1 MNSEFNDMERMFQE
15 GLQNFEETPPAHVW
29 SNIQKK
35 KRKGLFFY
43 RWKIASAILL
53 LSMAVVSA
61 YYFTTNM
68 DETITS
74 VNTPA
79 SDNNT
84 IIEGNLK
91 NRNTENPVISESVTS
106 NKNLNISN
114 STSRIEVLKA
124 KKNNL
129 SNSVKTKQEV
139 EITEDVISHENS
151 NYDIENLP
159 FIMASKHVVK
169 LRYLIYP
176 SLMQYV
182 YTTKRLGK
190 KHIAKNKDKDE
201 VGLGYKYSI
210 EMVGGPSFAFRS
222 LSGLGSEL
230 RNESEKANLSL
241 QTGLK
246 VNYHVNPRWSVQSGL
261 TWENRNEK
269 VNYNRSEIH
278 DKLTQTTRQVN
289 VFHPVL
295 PPQIIK
301 VIDSTYSKETVNY
314 KFNTTNHYS
323 TFNIPVVLGYTFGLG
338 KFQYR
343 VSAGSLLNIAS
354 KNIATVL
361 VREGNDINLVKYQE
375 SAKIKTS
382 IYSAIALQ
390 YPLNPNCIA
399 ITEISYYTNIS
410 NRLNN
415 DAIVRQRNFGINLS
429 VGARY
434 NLTK

>member
-1 MNSEFNDMERMFQE
+1 MFQE

-61 YYFTTNM
+61 YYFTNNT

-84 IIEGNLK
+84 IIEGNLR
-91 NRNTENPVISESVTS
+91 NRNTENLVISESATS
-106 NKNLNISN
+106 NENLNISN
-114 STSRIEVLKA
+114 STSRIEVSKA
-124 KKNNL
+124 KKNTL

-151 NYDIENLP
+151 NYDFENLP
-159 FIMASKHVVK
+159 FIMASKHIVK

-190 KHIAKNKDKDE
+190 KHIAKNKDKEE

-222 LSGLGSEL
+222 LSGQGSEL

-278 DKLTQTTRQVN
+278 DKLTQTPRQVN

-343 VSAGSLLNIAS
+343 VSAGSLFNIAS
-354 KNIATVL
+354 KNIATVI